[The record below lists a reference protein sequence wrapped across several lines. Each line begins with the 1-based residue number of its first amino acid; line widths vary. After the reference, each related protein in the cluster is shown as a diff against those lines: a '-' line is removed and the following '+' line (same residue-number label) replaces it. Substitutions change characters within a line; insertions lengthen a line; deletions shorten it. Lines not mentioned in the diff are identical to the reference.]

1 MADFAYIAKTAGGEQ
16 VKGSMAAAGQREV
29 FATLTQQGLF
39 PMRVEAADGQFNLK
53 SLSWRRTPRIKSEQV
68 ASSLAQLADLLGS
81 GVPLLDSLDILASQA
96 AQPALGEVLKKVR
109 DDVAEGTPLDD
120 ALARHPRVFSDLVIS
135 IVRAGSAG
143 AFLEEALEQTADFL
157 STQEE
162 LKSRVKGALAYPI
175 FLAVAGVI
183 VTIVLIVF
191 FVPKFALL
199 FAKLEKHGGLPFA
212 TTALLWL
219 SGALWRY
226 GLVLLVALVG
236 LISWWKRFIRT
247 PHGRRLLDKARLQFP
262 LFGPIFQG
270 FAVARCC
277 RVLGTLLKNGV
288 PILRALSISSD
299 ATGNIIFAEAVRAS
313 AENVSSGDTL
323 AEPLA
328 ASKLFPPQIMAMV
341 RIAEES
347 NNLETVLLQIAD
359 RSERRHIRQL
369 DMLVRLVEPAMLLVM
384 GALMMFVIL
393 ALLLPVFEMGSALG

>member
-1 MADFAYIAKTAGGEQ
+1 MPDFAYIAKTAQGKQ
-16 VKGSMAAAGQREV
+16 ISGSIAAVGQREV
-29 FATLTQQGLF
+29 FAALTQQGLF
-39 PMRVEAADGQFNLK
+39 PMRVEAAGGQLASK
-53 SLSWRRTPRIKSEQV
+53 AIAWRRTPRIKSDHI
-68 ASSLAQLADLLGS
+68 ASCLAQLADLLGS

-120 ALARHPRVFSDLVIS
+120 ALARHPRVFSDLVVS

-175 FLAVAGVI
+175 FLAVAGVV

-191 FVPKFALL
+191 FVPKFAEL
-199 FAKLEKHGGLPFA
+199 FDKLDKHGGLPFA
-212 TTALLWL
+212 TVALLWL

-226 GLVLLVALVG
+226 GLVLVVLFFG
-236 LISWWKRFIRT
+236 LISWWKKFIHT
-247 PHGRRLLDKARLQFP
+247 PRGKRVLDSARLKFP

-328 ASKLFPPQIMAMV
+328 ASGLFPPQIMAMV

-359 RSERRHIRQL
+359 RSERRHVRQL
-369 DMLVRLVEPAMLLVM
+369 DTLVRLVEPALLLVM
-384 GALMMFVIL
+384 GALMMFVIV